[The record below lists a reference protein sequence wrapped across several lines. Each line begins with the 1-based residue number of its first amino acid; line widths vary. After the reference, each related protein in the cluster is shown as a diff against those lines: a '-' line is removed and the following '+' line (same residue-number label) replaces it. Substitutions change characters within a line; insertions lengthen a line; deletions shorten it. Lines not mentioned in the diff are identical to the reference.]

1 MSLVCPR
8 FLLHRRVSPWLAAS
22 LAFLAAPS
30 QASEIKTDGLWRGTG
45 GASFSAVSGNS
56 RSTAM
61 GLDTAFVRATAA
73 DKWSLDARAR
83 YARSVADGVR
93 STTTNQWVANGQY
106 DLNLGR
112 ALYLFGKLGLES
124 DAVVDLDL
132 RQTLAGGL
140 GYKWWQS
147 ERHQASVFSGAAYTV
162 DRYGA
167 PQLIDGRTASRF
179 NRSSLLLGQE
189 SQHELSST
197 TTFKQ
202 RLEVF
207 TGLSGD
213 KATLTKFTAAMAVA
227 VNARFSVTLGLS
239 HVSNSE
245 PPAGSRRN
253 DTGLL
258 AGISLRFGAD

>member
-147 ERHQASVFSGAAYTV
+147 ERHQASVFGGAAYTV

-179 NRSSLLLGQE
+179 NRSSLL
-189 SQHELSST
+189 T
-197 TTFKQ
+197 
-202 RLEVF
+202 
-207 TGLSGD
+207 
-213 KATLTKFTAAMAVA
+213 
-227 VNARFSVTLGLS
+227 
-239 HVSNSE
+239 
-245 PPAGSRRN
+245 
-253 DTGLL
+253 
-258 AGISLRFGAD
+258 